1 MTVIAWIAL
10 LATGLFAGAALFV
23 SLVEHPARLAA
34 GPDVA
39 LRQWRPSYKR
49 ATRMQAPL
57 AVAGSL
63 CSLVLGAF
71 DEGGAP
77 AILSGLFLIAVVP
90 FSLLA
95 IFPTNRQL
103 EEPHRLPSDPSTLE
117 LLERWG
123 RLHAVRTGL
132 GLAAFLLLLLG

>member
-1 MTVIAWIAL
+1 MTVIAWIAM

-34 GPDVA
+34 GAEAA
-39 LRQWRPSYKR
+39 LKQWRPSYKR

-63 CSLVLGAF
+63 ASLVLGTF
-71 DEGGAP
+71 GHGGAS
-77 AILSGLFLIAVVP
+77 AILSGLLLIAVVP
-90 FSLLA
+90 FTLLV
-95 IFPTNRQL
+95 IFPTNREL
-103 EEPHRLPSDPSTLE
+103 EAPHRLPSDPQTLA

-132 GLAAFLLLLLG
+132 GLAAFLLLILG